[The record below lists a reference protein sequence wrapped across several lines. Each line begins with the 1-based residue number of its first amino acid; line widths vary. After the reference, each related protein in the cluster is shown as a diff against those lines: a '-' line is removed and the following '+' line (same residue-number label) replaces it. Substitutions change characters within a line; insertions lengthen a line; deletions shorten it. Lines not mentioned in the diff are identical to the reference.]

1 MKILKYSAISL
12 LVIGALFAAAY
23 FIKTNDKSVIVYDTQ
38 KTLITSIEK
47 KTVVTGKVIPED
59 EVEIKP
65 QIQGI
70 IDAIFVEEGDL
81 VKTGDLLAKIKVV
94 PNEQNLNSAEGRLAN
109 SRIVLKNADIEYNR
123 NKDLYEKGIISKQDF
138 DNVQLRYNQSKL
150 DVSNAISDLQI
161 IRSGSKGGAASANTN
176 IRATVPGTVLEIP
189 VEEGFQVIASNSFNA
204 GTTIATIADLNKMI
218 FEGKVD
224 EAEVG
229 KLKVGMPLEVSLG
242 AIEDQALQAKLKFIA
257 PKGNEEQ
264 GAVQFKIEADLYLN
278 DSIFVRAGYSANA
291 SLVLERK
298 DSVMAISESLL
309 QFDRKTEEPYV
320 EIEIEDQK
328 FERRDVKIGISDGV
342 NVEIISGV
350 SKDDK
355 IKVWNK
361 TEPIKKG
368 EDDDSSVE
376 MFIVTFLSSSISTK
390 ALSPSLILPERTSS
404 AKLSSSK
411 RMTALLKGRA
421 P

>member
-1 MKILKYSAISL
+1 MKILKYIGIAL
-12 LVIGALFAAAY
+12 LVFGALFAAAF
-23 FIKTNDKSVIVYDTQ
+23 FIKTNNKSAIVYDTQ
-38 KTLITSIEK
+38 TVITTSIER

-70 IDAIFVEEGDL
+70 IEALFVEEGDL
-81 VKTGDLLAKIKVV
+81 VNTGDLLAKIKVV

-109 SRIVLKNADIEYNR
+109 SRIVLKNAEIELNR
-123 NKDLYEKGIISKQDF
+123 NKDLYEKGIISKQNF
-138 DNVQLRYNQSKL
+138 DNVQLRFNQSKQ
-150 DVSNAISDLQI
+150 DVSNAVSDLQI

-229 KLKVGMPLEVSLG
+229 KLRVGMPLEVNLG
-242 AIEDQALQAKLKFIA
+242 AVEDQALEAQLKFIA

-264 GAVQFKIEADLYLN
+264 GAVQFIIEADLFLN

-298 DSVMAISESLL
+298 DSIMAIPEALL
-309 QFDRKTEEPYV
+309 QFDRETEEPYV
-320 EIEIEDQK
+320 EVQTEDQK
-328 FERRDVKIGISDGV
+328 FERRDVEIGISDGV
-342 NVEIISGV
+342 NVEIISGLT
-350 SKDDK
+350 KEDQ

-368 EDDDSSVE
+368 EE
-376 MFIVTFLSSSISTK
+376 
-390 ALSPSLILPERTSS
+390 ES
-404 AKLSSSK
+404 A
-411 RMTALLKGRA
+411 TENQ
-421 P
+421 

>member
-38 KTLITSIEK
+38 KTLITSIER

-70 IDAIFVEEGDL
+70 IDVIFVEEGDL

-109 SRIVLKNADIEYNR
+109 SRIVLKNAQIEFNR

-298 DSVMAISESLL
+298 DSIMAISESLL

-320 EIEIEDQK
+320 EIETEDQK

-342 NVEIISGV
+342 NVEIISGI
-350 SKDDK
+350 SE
-355 IKVWNK
+355 NEGAF
-361 TEPIKKG
+361 TA
-368 EDDDSSVE
+368 
-376 MFIVTFLSSSISTK
+376 LSISGGVNSFCAPLGGKESSTRCISDMK
-390 ALSPSLILPERTSS
+390 TSPRNKIT
-404 AKLSSSK
+404 
-411 RMTALLKGRA
+411 
-421 P
+421 

>member
-1 MKILKYSAISL
+1 MKILKYIGIILLIS
-12 LVIGALFAAAY
+12 GALFAAAY
-23 FIKTNDKSVIVYDTQ
+23 FIKTNDKSAIVYET
-38 KTLITSIEK
+38 KTIINTSIEK
-47 KTVVTGKVIPED
+47 KTVITGKVIPED

-70 IDAIFVEEGDL
+70 IDALFVEEGDK

-94 PNEQNLNSAEGRLAN
+94 PNEQNLNAAEGRVAN
-109 SRIVLKNADIEYNR
+109 SKIVLKNAQIEFKR
-123 NKDLYEKGIISKQDF
+123 NKDLFDKGIISRQDF
-138 DNVQLRYNQSKL
+138 DNIQLRYNQSKL
-150 DVSNAISDLQI
+150 DVSNAVSDLQI
-161 IRSGSKGGAASANTN
+161 IRLGSKGGAASANTN

-229 KLKVGMPLEVSLG
+229 KLIVGMPLEVNLG
-242 AIEDQALQAKLKFIA
+242 AIEDQSLEAKLKFIA

-264 GAVQFKIEADLYLN
+264 GAVQFKIEADLFLN

-291 SLVLERK
+291 SLILERK
-298 DSVMAISESLL
+298 DNIMAVEESLL
-309 QFDRKTEEPYV
+309 QFDRKTEKPYV
-320 EIEIEDQK
+320 EIQIGDQK
-328 FERRDVKIGISDGV
+328 FERRDIEIGLSDGV
-342 NVEIISGV
+342 NVEVLSGLTE
-350 SKDDK
+350 DDK

-368 EDDDSSVE
+368 DEEDEDRGGLLDD
-376 MFIVTFLSSSISTK
+376 
-390 ALSPSLILPERTSS
+390 
-404 AKLSSSK
+404 
-411 RMTALLKGRA
+411 
-421 P
+421 

>member
-1 MKILKYSAISL
+1 MKILKYIGIALLIS
-12 LVIGALFAAAY
+12 GALFAAAY
-23 FIKTNDKSVIVYDTQ
+23 FIKTNDKSAIVYET
-38 KTLITSIEK
+38 KTIITTSIEN
-47 KTVVTGKVIPED
+47 KTVITGKVIPED

-70 IDAIFVEEGDL
+70 IDALFVEEGDK

-109 SRIVLKNADIEYNR
+109 SRIVLKNTQIEFKR
-123 NKDLYEKGIISKQDF
+123 NKDLFDKGIISRQDF
-138 DNVQLRYNQSKL
+138 DNIQLRYNQSKL
-150 DVSNAISDLQI
+150 DVSNAVSDLQI
-161 IRSGSKGGAASANTN
+161 IRLGSKGGAASANTN

-229 KLKVGMPLEVSLG
+229 KLIVGMPLEVNLG
-242 AIEDQALQAKLKFIA
+242 AIEDQSLEAKLKFIA

-264 GAVQFKIEADLYLN
+264 GAVQFKIEADLFLN

-291 SLVLERK
+291 SLILERK
-298 DSVMAISESLL
+298 DNVMAVEESLL
-309 QFDRKTEEPYV
+309 QFDRETEKPYV
-320 EIEIEDQK
+320 EIQIGDQK
-328 FERRDVKIGISDGV
+328 FERRDIEIGLSDGV
-342 NVEIISGV
+342 NVEVISGLTE
-350 SKDDK
+350 DDQ

-361 TEPIKKG
+361 TEPTKNGI
-368 EDDDSSVE
+368 SVE
-376 MFIVTFLSSSISTK
+376 EEL
-390 ALSPSLILPERTSS
+390 AD
-404 AKLSSSK
+404 
-411 RMTALLKGRA
+411 
-421 P
+421 

>member
-1 MKILKYSAISL
+1 MKILKYIGVTL
-12 LVIGALFAAAY
+12 LIFGALFAAAY
-23 FIKTNDKSVIVYDTQ
+23 FIKTNSKSAIIYETQ
-38 KTLITSIEK
+38 TTLTTSIEK

-70 IDAIFVEEGDL
+70 IEALFVKEGDQ
-81 VKTGDLLAKIKVV
+81 VDTGDLLAKIKVV
-94 PNEQNLNSAEGRLAN
+94 PNEQNLNSAQGRLAN
-109 SRIVLKNADIEYNR
+109 SKIVLKNAEIEFNR
-123 NKDLYEKGIISKQDF
+123 NKDLYDKGIISKQEY
-138 DNVQLRYNQSKL
+138 DNVQLRYNQAKL
-150 DVSNAISDLQI
+150 DVSNATSDLQI
-161 IRSGSKGGAASANTN
+161 IRSGSRGGAASANTN

-204 GTTIATIADLNKMI
+204 GTTIANIADLNKMI

-229 KLKVGMPLEVSLG
+229 KLKVGMPLEVNLG
-242 AIEDQALQAKLKFIA
+242 AIEDQSLEAKLKFIA

-264 GAVQFKIEADLYLN
+264 GAVQFIIEADLFLN

-298 DSVMAISESLL
+298 DSVMAIPESLL
-309 QFDRKTEEPYV
+309 QFDRKTEKPYV
-320 EIEIEDQK
+320 EVSIGEQE
-328 FERRDVKIGISDGV
+328 FERRDIEIGISDGV
-342 NVEIISGV
+342 NVEILSGLTEE
-350 SKDDK
+350 DQ

-368 EDDDSSVE
+368 EEEESSNDDD
-376 MFIVTFLSSSISTK
+376 
-390 ALSPSLILPERTSS
+390 
-404 AKLSSSK
+404 
-411 RMTALLKGRA
+411 
-421 P
+421 

>member
-23 FIKTNDKSVIVYDTQ
+23 FIKTNDKSAIIYDTQ
-38 KTLITSIEK
+38 KTLITSIER

-70 IDAIFVEEGDL
+70 IDVIFVEEGDL

-109 SRIVLKNADIEYNR
+109 SRIVLKNAQIEFNR

-298 DSVMAISESLL
+298 DSIMAISESLL

-350 SKDDK
+350 SENAK

-368 EDDDSSVE
+368 DEDDSSVE
-376 MFIVTFLSSSISTK
+376 M
-390 ALSPSLILPERTSS
+390 AEN
-404 AKLSSSK
+404 
-411 RMTALLKGRA
+411 
-421 P
+421 